1 MVIKHRTLDSF
12 VVEELRERIVSG
24 VLPAGT
30 KIDQQAL
37 AEELGV
43 SRMPVREALRRLSA
57 EGFVELISHRGA
69 VVAELSPE
77 EIIEIY
83 EMRAVLQGLAS
94 RLAVPNYTDEEIEE
108 IKQILESM
116 DKTKDVGEWIEL
128 NRSFHQRI
136 ESPSG
141 ALHLLQL
148 IERLT
153 QQCAPY
159 LEISVHY
166 LHAEESA
173 AELHHAIYDACVERD
188 ADALEQAVRAH
199 LSSWGRDVAGYLRE
213 RTGDGALGPS
223 ADGDEGA
230 AQEAS

>member
-12 VVEELRERIVSG
+12 VVEELRERIVTG
-24 VLPAGT
+24 ALPAGA

-57 EGFVELISHRGA
+57 EGFVVLISHRGA
-69 VVAELSPE
+69 VVAQLSPE

-83 EMRAVLQGLAS
+83 EMRGVLQGLAS
-94 RLAVPNYTDEEIEE
+94 RLAVPHYSDEDIEEIER
-108 IKQILESM
+108 ILEAM
-116 DKTKDVGEWIEL
+116 DRTKNVGKWIEL
-128 NRSFHQRI
+128 NLAFHQRI
-136 ESPSG
+136 ESPSS
-141 ALHLLQL
+141 AHHVLNL

-159 LEISVHY
+159 MQISVHY

-173 AELHHAIYDACVERD
+173 VELHHAIRDACVARD
-188 ADALEQAVRAH
+188 PEAVEQAVRAH
-199 LSSWGRDVAGYLRE
+199 LSSWGRDVAGYIQQRASDGPP
-213 RTGDGALGPS
+213 RTSSDR
-223 ADGDEGA
+223 DEGA
-230 AQEAS
+230 TQAS